1 MYSINNYPKIS
12 KLIIKYMDLA
22 MEMYLNMNYCLIKY

>member
-1 MYSINNYPKIS
+1 
-12 KLIIKYMDLA
+12 MDLA

>member
-12 KLIIKYMDLA
+12 KLNIKYIDRA
-22 MEMYLNMNYCLIKY
+22 MEMYLNMN